1 MGVVGGTWSRL
12 SLEGSVCG
20 LRVLAKV
27 PSLVHSGAPGEVPL
41 VAGIPCS
48 WQTFMAGSQD
58 TCF

>member
-1 MGVVGGTWSRL
+1 MWGVGGTWGRL

-41 VAGIPCS
+41 VA
-48 WQTFMAGSQD
+48 
-58 TCF
+58 